1 MNNQE
6 PLNKE
11 NGGKKKKKN
20 VLPTTLFLHKKF
32 NFYFQHSELWMYLHK
47 HQQVPCLEC
56 RNHFNVSDQ
65 ITYLAINHLIQ
76 SVVCALYILI

>member
-11 NGGKKKKKN
+11 NGEEKKKKN
-20 VLPTTLFLHKKF
+20 VLPTTLFLHKF
-32 NFYFQHSELWMYLHK
+32 NFYFQHSELWMYLHM